1 MSTIEP
7 GTTRTTRT
15 ETGRTEGD
23 IRGRSTDTFRRPSF
37 RETKP
42 SFMTT
47 EFWAMLIG
55 VAALIVVYNASDEPS
70 LNLWRTCVLATV
82 LAVGYFVSR
91 GLAKAGS
98 RDYRG
103 DDDDGRY

>member
-1 MSTIEP
+1 M
-7 GTTRTTRT
+7 
-15 ETGRTEGD
+15 
-23 IRGRSTDTFRRPSF
+23 

-55 VAALIVVYNASDEPS
+55 IAAIVVIYNAANDVSF
-70 LNLWRTCVLATV
+70 NLWRACALGTA
-82 LAVGYFVSR
+82 LAVGYFISR

-98 RDYRG
+98 HDDKVVDRDDSR
-103 DDDDGRY
+103 RY